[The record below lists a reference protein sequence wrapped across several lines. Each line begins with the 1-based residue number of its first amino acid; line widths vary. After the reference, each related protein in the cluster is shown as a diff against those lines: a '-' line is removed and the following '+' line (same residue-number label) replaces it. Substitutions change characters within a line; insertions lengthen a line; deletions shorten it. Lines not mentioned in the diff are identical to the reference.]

1 VVAHQHCLACRR
13 KLGGFFCDERDVL
26 ECDLRALQRT
36 LGDRIFGAQVECFVV
51 PCRVELLSG
60 GFGLAEAV
68 D

>member
-51 PCRVELLSG
+51 PWQEELPGG
-60 GFGLAEAV
+60 GFGPAETV